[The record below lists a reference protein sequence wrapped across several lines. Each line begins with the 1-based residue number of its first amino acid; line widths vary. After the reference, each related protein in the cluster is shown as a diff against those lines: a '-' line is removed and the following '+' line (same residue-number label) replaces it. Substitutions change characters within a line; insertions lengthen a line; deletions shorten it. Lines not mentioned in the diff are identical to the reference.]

1 MSNTMMGII
10 LVVYLIILA
19 ILIWVGHK
27 HKKLSTQ
34 AINFAGKSYE
44 DVSALVDFLTARNKR
59 DHEVAQLFAGI
70 LFDLCHATDKNVLQW
85 KLSMLR
91 NLDFVM
97 NLAGYDNVYDDNFY
111 TWMYNTLTQVP
122 KNVQV
127 AQLQKIH
134 ENVRGYYIM
143 DTEVGKNFCDVI
155 ADIINMNSDME
166 IVGENYKRAY
176 KALLA
181 AISDVDMEFLV
192 ADVSKHTKGTPRENL
207 LESVRRLRET
217 CADAEEL
224 VKQFDME
231 CDKDEMAR
239 TDTDSEMVDAGGAP
253 KPDSEEGKI
262 SGQDDPVVQG
272 EEKPS
277 DEETPQPTETKIPG
291 MEMIPSDDGARTGV
305 EVIMGYKRMG

>member
-1 MSNTMMGII
+1 MSNTMIGII

-19 ILIWVGHK
+19 ILIWVGYK

-44 DVSALVDFLTARNKR
+44 DVSALVDFLTTRNKR

-127 AQLQKIH
+127 AQLQKIR
-134 ENVRGYYIM
+134 ENVKGYYIM

-155 ADIINMNSDME
+155 ADIINMNSNMTD
-166 IVGENYKRAY
+166 VGETYKKAY

-181 AISDVDMEFLV
+181 AIRDVDMEFLV

-224 VKQFDME
+224 VKQFDTERDNIEME
-231 CDKDEMAR
+231 RSDI
-239 TDTDSEMVDAGGAP
+239 EMVGTDGGTP
-253 KPDSEEGKI
+253 KSDSEEGKI
-262 SGQDDPVVQG
+262 PGQDDPVVQG

-277 DEETPQPTETKIPG
+277 GEETPQPTETKIPG

-305 EVIMGYKRMG
+305 EVIMGRKHMG

>member
-1 MSNTMMGII
+1 MSNTMIGII

-27 HKKLSTQ
+27 HKELSTQ

-122 KNVQV
+122 KNVQI
-127 AQLQKIH
+127 AQLQKIR
-134 ENVRGYYIM
+134 ENVKGYYIM

-155 ADIINMNSDME
+155 ADIINMNSNMTD
-166 IVGENYKRAY
+166 VGETYKKAY

-181 AISDVDMEFLV
+181 AIRDVDMEFLV

-231 CDKDEMAR
+231 RDNIEMER
-239 TDTDSEMVDAGGAP
+239 SDTEMVGTDGGTPKSDSEKGEIP
-253 KPDSEEGKI
+253 R
-262 SGQDDPVVQG
+262 QDDPVVQG

-277 DEETPQPTETKIPG
+277 GEETPQPTETKIPG
-291 MEMIPSDDGARTGV
+291 MEMIPSGDGARTGV
-305 EVIMGYKRMG
+305 EVIMGRKRTG

>member
-10 LVVYLIILA
+10 LVVYLIVLA

-27 HKKLSTQ
+27 HNKLSAQ

-127 AQLQKIH
+127 AQLQKIR
-134 ENVRGYYIM
+134 ENVKGYYIM

-155 ADIINMNSDME
+155 ADIINMNSNMSARH
-166 IVGENYKRAY
+166 IRR
-176 KALLA
+176 
-181 AISDVDMEFLV
+181 
-192 ADVSKHTKGTPRENL
+192 HTKLFL
-207 LESVRRLRET
+207 LQSVMLIWSSLLLMYRSTQKERLAKT
-217 CADAEEL
+217 CSSPCVDC
-224 VKQFDME
+224 VKHAQTR
-231 CDKDEMAR
+231 K
-239 TDTDSEMVDAGGAP
+239 SW
-253 KPDSEEGKI
+253 
-262 SGQDDPVVQG
+262 
-272 EEKPS
+272 
-277 DEETPQPTETKIPG
+277 
-291 MEMIPSDDGARTGV
+291 
-305 EVIMGYKRMG
+305 

>member
-127 AQLQKIH
+127 AQLQKIR
-134 ENVRGYYIM
+134 ENVKGYYIM

-155 ADIINMNSDME
+155 ADIINMNSNMTD
-166 IVGENYKRAY
+166 VGETYKKAY

-181 AISDVDMEFLV
+181 AIRDVDMEFLV

-207 LESVRRLRET
+207 LESMRRLRET

-224 VKQFDME
+224 VKQFDAE
-231 CDKDEMAR
+231 CDNIEMER
-239 TDTDSEMVDAGGAP
+239 SDTEMVGTDGGTP

-262 SGQDDPVVQG
+262 PGKDDPVVQG

-277 DEETPQPTETKIPG
+277 SEETPQPAETKIPG
-291 MEMIPSDDGARTGV
+291 VEMIPSDDGARTGV
-305 EVIMGYKRMG
+305 EVIMGRKHTG